1 MTSGCCQNLLVCLR
15 GHMNDL
21 AFVKKYMESPLIAFS
36 CSVLVMLSGLPGSGK
51 TYFSRQLAKSISI
64 TLLESDFIRKTLVP
78 QPVYTG
84 AENARVFRTS
94 YALAE
99 ELLTKGM
106 PVLFDATNL
115 VRRNRKRLYKIAT
128 TTKAKLIILEMSAPE
143 QVIVQRLGQRIEEL
157 SPRNYSDADISVY
170 RRLSATAQPILRD
183 HLTVS
188 TDQDIM
194 PAVDALAKDI
204 ARRIGSPLP
213 GNG

>member
-1 MTSGCCQNLLVCLR
+1 
-15 GHMNDL
+15 MNDL
-21 AFVKKYMESPLIAFS
+21 AFVEKYMESPLTAFS

-143 QVIVQRLGQRIEEL
+143 QVIVQRLDQRIEEL

-170 RRLSATAQPILRD
+170 RRLFATAQPILRD

-204 ARRIGSPLP
+204 ARWIGSPLP
-213 GNG
+213 ANG

>member
-1 MTSGCCQNLLVCLR
+1 
-15 GHMNDL
+15 MNDL